1 MYVNSPKPLPPTP
14 PSCRPPLLF
23 RASRAFIFFFFA
35 PGRDFRIFFGA
46 RSRPRALRARFWVEK
61 SATFEPTSVS
71 TPFRSGP
78 GAIFLRFPTPGTS
91 EFCGRATQFYTS
103 PIFRERALKGAPG
116 PSRGSRIE
124 AKIAPGAPFKS
135 DHRTPESLWA
145 VPGRGEELIS
155 APAGLPGP
163 LPGASGSRIGA
174 RGPPRGFQPATRRV
188 PGSHLVST
196 DPPNKAGGATLTDKF
211 KDEGEGAEARN
222 LPLRSGK

>member
-1 MYVNSPKPLPPTP
+1 MK
-14 PSCRPPLLF
+14 
-23 RASRAFIFFFFA
+23 
-35 PGRDFRIFFGA
+35 
-46 RSRPRALRARFWVEK
+46 K

-78 GAIFLRFPTPGTS
+78 GAIFPRFPTPGTS

-103 PIFRERALKGAPG
+103 PISRERAPKGAPG

-163 LPGASGSRIGA
+163 LRGASGSRIGA
-174 RGPPRGFQPATRRV
+174 RGPPRGFQPAIFEPFGPPRGFQAAIFEPFGPLFPSSGGGFFHRKQSSYPTRQRRLCDPH
-188 PGSHLVST
+188 PGTIASMSTSTSTSMSTFHLCVCN
-196 DPPNKAGGATLTDKF
+196 PHP
-211 KDEGEGAEARN
+211 GEH
-222 LPLRSGK
+222 